1 PVNELGERI
10 MALVAGARSRIVLQ
24 TPYLVLSG
32 TARDV
37 FGTLHKTQPGVRVVV
52 STNSLATT
60 DAFYVYA
67 LSYKYKKRYLKLG
80 FEIHE
85 FKPFP
90 AEAPDLVTDYAT
102 LGAAARG
109 TPVHEAAGYRKYG
122 PTPLDR
128 AGVRVGL
135 HAKSMVIDDHIV
147 VIGSHNFDPRSD
159 LYNTESGFI
168 IDDAA
173 LAAAVEEA
181 ILRDAAAGN

>member
-37 FGTLHKTQPGVRVVV
+37 FAQLHKKQPGVRVVV
-52 STNSLATT
+52 STNSLAAT

-85 FKPFP
+85 LSLFRTKRPISSP
-90 AEAPDLVTDYAT
+90 AT
-102 LGAAARG
+102 R
-109 TPVHEAAGYRKYG
+109 
-122 PTPLDR
+122 
-128 AGVRVGL
+128 
-135 HAKSMVIDDHIV
+135 
-147 VIGSHNFDPRSD
+147 RS
-159 LYNTESGFI
+159 
-168 IDDAA
+168 
-173 LAAAVEEA
+173 
-181 ILRDAAAGN
+181 